1 MPSTAQERVAAFLAA
16 HDLETDPEYRV
27 LDLMS
32 EVGEIAKEIE
42 TSTDYGSDPAAAD
55 VAADELG
62 DVLFALLATAES
74 VDVDAG
80 EALRRRRRRRGTG
93 RGHREVRAPP
103 RGVGVGGVRRVRENG
118 PAQNVPAS
126 SQASSD
132 TSAAPPRAV
141 SETPVAS
148 SRVG

>member
-62 DVLFALLATAES
+62 DALFALLATAES
-74 VDVDAG
+74 VDVD
-80 EALRRRRRRRGTG
+80 EALDAAIEKYERRL
-93 RGHREVRAPP
+93 A
-103 RGVGVGGVRRVRENG
+103 
-118 PAQNVPAS
+118 AS
-126 SQASSD
+126 G
-132 TSAAPPRAV
+132 SAG
-141 SETPVAS
+141 SGE
-148 SRVG
+148 